1 MSRPTTLTGPW
12 LVLAEKFLS
21 VEKLAERLGVS
32 PRTIRHWHDGDRVP
46 HEIVRHHVEAVA
58 KKYNITL
65 TWHRSK
71 KGKS

>member
-12 LVLAEKFLS
+12 LALVKLFES

-46 HEIVRHHVEAVA
+46 HEIVRHHVETFARQ
-58 KKYNITL
+58 YNITL
-65 TWHRSK
+65 TWKK
-71 KGKS
+71 KGKP

>member
-12 LVLAEKFLS
+12 LVLSKKFES

-46 HEIVRHHVEAVA
+46 HKIVRHHVEAFA
-58 KKYNITL
+58 RQYNITL
-65 TWHRSK
+65 TWKK
-71 KGKS
+71 KGKKS